1 MRLSKLGP
9 VLSLCVLALLLLVP
23 CGLLLAGVTAS
34 ISGTV
39 TDPSGAIV
47 AGATVT
53 ATNVETGVAFTQTTN
68 AQGFYSIPEL
78 PPGKYVLDVRQT
90 GFKEY
95 TQKDL
100 VLDVNNALTIDVALQ
115 VGATSEKIEVSADA
129 LHVDTEVTQMGEV
142 ITGKEMTDVPL
153 VSRSYT
159 DLLILQPG
167 VAPQESQM
175 TGAYAGPFISAG
187 FPSPQISGDLNS
199 GAYSVNGMREVR
211 KRLYLER
218 PTGPG
223 DRLLWCGRNS

>member
-9 VLSLCVLALLLLVP
+9 VLSLCVLALLVLVP

-53 ATNVETGVAFTQTTN
+53 ATNVETGVASTQTTN
-68 AQGFYSIPEL
+68 AQGFYSFPEL

-100 VLDVNNALTIDVALQ
+100 VLEVNNALTIDVALQ
-115 VGATSEKIEVSADA
+115 VGAD
-129 LHVDTEVTQMGEV
+129 
-142 ITGKEMTDVPL
+142 
-153 VSRSYT
+153 Y
-159 DLLILQPG
+159 
-167 VAPQESQM
+167 
-175 TGAYAGPFISAG
+175 
-187 FPSPQISGDLNS
+187 
-199 GAYSVNGMREVR
+199 R
-211 KRLYLER
+211 K
-218 PTGPG
+218 
-223 DRLLWCGRNS
+223 N